1 MICKQ
6 EQNNSILSLSSDSE
20 PYQDTPTVKK
30 DKAVKRELSENEYL
44 STENK
49 NEIDDILL
57 DHDGESS
64 KNQALKV
71 NSSMKKLEKEDENEK
86 PLKKTNINSSI
97 IGGKEPIFESWCF
110 SKHPKIKVELIDC
123 ILRILNLVDHPSK
136 ISFLFF
142 IVQRMILRTTLRRK
156 TTPGS
161 ILGLRSESLVVNQS
175 FQLGYG

>member
-49 NEIDDILL
+49 NEIGDILL

-64 KNQALKV
+64 KNQFLKV

-97 IGGKEPIFESWCF
+97 IGGKEPIFES
-110 SKHPKIKVELIDC
+110 
-123 ILRILNLVDHPSK
+123 
-136 ISFLFF
+136 
-142 IVQRMILRTTLRRK
+142 
-156 TTPGS
+156 
-161 ILGLRSESLVVNQS
+161 
-175 FQLGYG
+175 